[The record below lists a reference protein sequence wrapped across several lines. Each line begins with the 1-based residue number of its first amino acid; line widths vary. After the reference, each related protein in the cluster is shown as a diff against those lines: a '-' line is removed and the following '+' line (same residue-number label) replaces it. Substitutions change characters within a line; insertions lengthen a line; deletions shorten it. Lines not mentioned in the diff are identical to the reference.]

1 MEIGSNRRP
10 DTSLEVSIQEEQ
22 EEEQPTIMPTNMSM
36 IRSGM
41 NRVAPVDAS
50 FSLEQSQNDA
60 LDADP
65 SKLDQ
70 QEQISFKFPKE
81 KAKQRR
87 QRLAEALQLQ

>member
-1 MEIGSNRRP
+1 
-10 DTSLEVSIQEEQ
+10 
-22 EEEQPTIMPTNMSM
+22 
-36 IRSGM
+36 M

-87 QRLAEALQLQ
+87 QRLAEALQLQQEEDAPPAIKRGTTNEEENELPSSSYLTMSVSN